1 MTIDHLNIFK
11 NKVKGKGTDEVG
23 EYTISGELKPDNTV
37 TFVKQY
43 IGKHSVNYEGTFDLI
58 KFEFV
63 ESGIYPL
70 KTRVIH
76 QISKNYAYWNGWD

>member
-43 IGKHSVNYEGTFDLI
+43 IGKHSVNYEGTFDQI
-58 KFEFV
+58 RICGKWNIPSQNKSDTF
-63 ESGIYPL
+63 
-70 KTRVIH
+70 